1 MPDYKLLIDG
11 RLVDGADTLDVV
23 NPADGKVFA
32 TCARADMAQA
42 NAAIAAAKSAF
53 PAWASLPV
61 AARADFLCRLADAME
76 AEFEMF
82 GKLLTREQGKPLEQA
97 LFEVGG
103 TIAALRAFADM
114 SAGLAPKA
122 LRDTDE
128 SLILEHRSPLGV
140 VAAITPWN
148 FPLILLMIKVA
159 PALLAGNTMVIKPAP
174 TTPLTTLEFGR
185 LCARI
190 LPRGVVNVITDMND
204 LGAVLTSHP
213 DVAKVA
219 FTGSTE
225 TGKKVMMSAA
235 GTLKRCTLELG
246 GNDAAIVLD
255 DMDPEEAA
263 RHLFGAAMYNAGQ
276 VCMAT
281 KRAYVPSKLYDA
293 VCAALAHLAESAA
306 VGDGLEDGT
315 TIGPVQNRQQYEK
328 LLGFLTDAKE
338 DGRIIAGG
346 SALDRPGYFIA
357 PTIVRDIADDAR
369 LVREEQFGPILPV
382 LPYDDLDEVIERA
395 NRTHF
400 GLAGTVWGKDIDRA
414 TDVAMRI
421 HAGTVWVNKHMDLP
435 FDIPF
440 GGAKQSGIGREQGLA
455 GLQEFTQP
463 HVVNVAKT

>member
-11 RLVDGADTLDVV
+11 RLVDGAGALDVV

-61 AARADFLCRLADAME
+61 ATRADFMRRLADAME

-114 SAGLAPKA
+114 CADLAPKA
-122 LRDTDE
+122 LRETDE
-128 SLILEHRSPLGV
+128 DLILEHRSPLGV

-159 PALLAGNTMVIKPAP
+159 PALLAGNTVVIKPAP
-174 TTPLTTLEFGR
+174 TTPLTTVEFGR

-255 DMDPEEAA
+255 DMDPQEAA

-281 KRAYVPSKLYDA
+281 KRAYVPRALYDA
-293 VCAALAHLAESAA
+293 VCDALAHFAESAV
-306 VGDGLEDGT
+306 VGDGLENGT

-338 DGRIIAGG
+338 EGRIIAGG

-382 LPYDDLDEVIERA
+382 LPYDDLDEVIDRA
-395 NRTHF
+395 NGTSF
-400 GLAGTVWGKDIDRA
+400 GLAGTVWGKDLDKA

-435 FDIPF
+435 FDVPF

-463 HVVNVAKT
+463 HIVNVGKT